1 MQNISDKIPSIVL
14 AVLMVITLVICG
26 LFYAGSTE
34 AVECTSGSF
43 DAPSHTDT
51 MINWIYILIMIAGIT
66 TVGLAIVSFV
76 IKLAKDPKSVIVPS
90 VAMCGLALML
100 IITYFGADTTPMN
113 IVGYEGSQEPWVYKI
128 TNMCMVSAMILA
140 AIATFVTLFGFVLKR
155 FN

>member
-1 MQNISDKIPSIVL
+1 
-14 AVLMVITLVICG
+14 
-26 LFYAGSTE
+26 
-34 AVECTSGSF
+34 
-43 DAPSHTDT
+43 
-51 MINWIYILIMIAGIT
+51 
-66 TVGLAIVSFV
+66 
-76 IKLAKDPKSVIVPS
+76 
-90 VAMCGLALML
+90 MCGLALML